1 MAALPQLIDEDID
14 TLDVVLERLIS
25 QTDADTAF
33 VTDRAGFMIVERGEF
48 PGLDQT
54 TLAALAAN
62 TYAATAAMA
71 GLIDEADFCS
81 LYQEGDEHSLL
92 INSVGEYGLLV
103 VVFNAKISGGA
114 VKYYATTAVRQLA
127 EQLETAHNRAPN
139 CSIDL
144 AMLNVADSSELF
156 RKKR

>member
-81 LYQEGDEHSLL
+81 LYQEGDEHS
-92 INSVGEYGLLV
+92 VGEYGLLV

>member
-1 MAALPQLIDEDID
+1 MDALPQLIDEDID
-14 TLDVVLERLIS
+14 TLERVLESLIS
-25 QTDADTAF
+25 QTEADTAF
-33 VTDRAGFMIVERGEF
+33 VTDRAGFMIVERGEL

-71 GLIDEADFCS
+71 GLIDEADFSS
-81 LYQEGDEHSLL
+81 LYQEGEKHSLL

-103 VVFNAKISGGA
+103 VVFSAKISGGA
-114 VKYYATTAVRQLA
+114 VKYYAATAVRQLA
-127 EQLETAHNRAPN
+127 EQLETAHDRAPDR
-139 CSIDL
+139 SIDL
-144 AMLNVADSSELF
+144 ATMNVADSTELF